1 VPETRTRDVVQEP
14 TVTRPII
21 PGYGVPET
29 DEGTLPWSHVEARMA
44 EAKNYWVA
52 SVGSDG
58 QPHAVPVWG
67 IWLNGA
73 LYFGIGPRSSRNI
86 AANPRVSIHLENGNQ
101 AVILEGRI
109 EILTNVAPELTKQLD
124 DATAEKY
131 DWRPSDDGE
140 APGEG
145 TLMFH
150 PRTVFAWTSF
160 PSDATKW
167 TFA

>member
-1 VPETRTRDVVQEP
+1 MIS
-14 TVTRPII
+14 RPVM
-21 PGYGVPET
+21 PGYGVPESN
-29 DEGTLPWSHVEARMA
+29 EGTLPWSHVEARMT

-52 SVGSDG
+52 TVGPDG

-67 IWLNGA
+67 IWVDGG

-86 AANPRVSIHLENGNQ
+86 AANPLASIHLENGDQ

-109 EILTNVAPELTKQLD
+109 RTLSNVDSAFSKQLD

-131 DWRPSDDGE
+131 DWRPSDEGE
-140 APGEG
+140 PPGEG
-145 TLMFH
+145 TLMFRPH
-150 PRTVFAWTSF
+150 TVYAWISF

-167 TFA
+167 TFP

>member
-1 VPETRTRDVVQEP
+1 M
-14 TVTRPII
+14 
-21 PGYGVPET
+21 
-29 DEGTLPWSHVEARMA
+29 S

-52 SVGSDG
+52 SVDKSG

-67 IWLNGA
+67 IWLDGA

-86 AANPRVSIHLENGNQ
+86 AANPLVSIHLENGDR

-109 EILTNVAPELTKQLD
+109 ETLSNVDAMLTKLLD

-140 APGEG
+140 PPGEG

-167 TFA
+167 TF